1 MGGEIISPSLLN
13 RSFIDL
19 INPIRVATS
28 VEWRRQ
34 PRVDNLTDVVLAHH
48 SCTERDHIRVVVG
61 TSELR

>member
-1 MGGEIISPSLLN
+1 MGGGIISPSLLN

-34 PRVDNLTDVVLAHH
+34 PPVDNYADVVLAHH
-48 SCTERDHIRVVVG
+48 TCTERDHIRVVMG